1 MSNIFDGI
9 QRPLKDIQ
17 DMSQSIYI
25 PRGINTAAL
34 DKALSWEFEPVN
46 FKVGDHIT
54 GGDIYGKV
62 FENSL
67 ITHSIMLP
75 PKALGTITYIAPKGS
90 YNLTVSF
97 IVYIIQSNTLANCPG
112 D

>member
-9 QRPLKDIQ
+9 QRPLKAIQ

-54 GGDIYGKV
+54 GGDIFGKV
-62 FENSL
+62 YENSL
-67 ITHSIMLP
+67 ITHNIMLP
-75 PKALGTITYIAPKGS
+75 PKSLGTITYIAPKGN
-90 YNLTVSF
+90 YDLTVLF
-97 IVYIIQSNTLANCPG
+97 FGWYFPLLTL
-112 D
+112 